1 MFARKNINIEDL
13 DKVTVSCIIPDNSRI
28 YANDWSGPE
37 TGITTSTTVTTDS
50 SSYTIKTIAQKAEEA
65 ERAENI
71 GWYNESVFDY
81 LLEDIIDEK
90 ARQAEKDLDKA
101 VEEKNRH
108 IIKVFRDNIIKR
120 VIFSGNRTV
129 VIFRDGQKV
138 IVTCQPGEKFDKE
151 KGLALAIIKYFFG
164 NTNYYNEIFKKFIE
178 DEDE

>member
-13 DKVTVSCIIPDNSRI
+13 DKVSRI
-28 YANDWSGPE
+28 YTNDWSGPE
-37 TGITTSTTVTTDS
+37 IGITTSTAVATDS
-50 SSYTIKTIAQKAEEA
+50 SSYTIKTIAQK
-65 ERAENI
+65 AENI

-90 ARQAEKDLDKA
+90 AKQAEKDLDKA

-138 IVTCQPGEKFDKE
+138 IVACQPGEKFDKE